1 MKILLRFTVDNQL
14 LTSWKQRF
22 PAVDFISCGG
32 GTTAFEH
39 RDAEVLVGG
48 WELDEAT
55 VEALPNLRWV
65 QATFTGVESFLG
77 AGLAER
83 GIALTNFRGV
93 SAPNIADHVLATMLA
108 FARGLPE
115 LLRRQGRHE
124 WRPYGAEPPT
134 FELQGQ
140 RVGLIGMGEIAREV
154 AARAKGGFG
163 MEIWGLRRNADL
175 PVPRNFDRVLASDAL
190 DELLCACD
198 HIVLAPALT
207 RETRGMIDA
216 GRLGAMKDTARLY
229 NVGRGELVD
238 QDALVEALRAG
249 KLGGAALDVTFPEPL
264 PADSPLWDMEN
275 VIITAHT
282 AGPTSHYWDRGYAI
296 FADNIARFRA
306 GEPLINLVDQ
316 TLGY

>member
-1 MKILLRFTVDNQL
+1 LKILLRFAVDDQRL
-14 LTSWKQRF
+14 SAWRQRF
-22 PAVDFISCGG
+22 PGVDFVACHDGNIPP
-32 GTTAFEH
+32 EH
-39 RDAEVLVGG
+39 CDAHVICGG

-55 VEALPNLRWV
+55 VASLPNLQWV
-65 QATFTGVESFLG
+65 QATFTGVESFLA
-77 AGLAER
+77 AGLAGR

-93 SAPNIADHVLATMLA
+93 SAPNIAEHVLACMLA

-115 LLRRQGRHE
+115 LMRRQTRHE
-124 WRPYGAEPPT
+124 WRPYGEEPPT

-140 RVGLIGMGEIAREV
+140 RLGLIGMGEIAREV
-154 AARAKGGFG
+154 AARAKRGFD

-175 PVPRNFDRVLASDAL
+175 PLPANFDRVLASHAL
-190 DELLCACD
+190 DELLSACD

-207 RETRGMIDA
+207 FETRGMIDA
-216 GRLGAMKDTARLY
+216 GRLAAMKDTARLY

-238 QDALVEALRAG
+238 QDALVEALRTGRIA
-249 KLGGAALDVTFPEPL
+249 GAALDVTFPEPL

-282 AGPTSHYWDRGYAI
+282 AGPTSRYWDRGYAI
-296 FADNIARFRA
+296 FADNIERFRA

-316 TLGY
+316 RLGY

>member
-1 MKILLRFTVDNQL
+1 M
-14 LTSWKQRF
+14 
-22 PAVDFISCGG
+22 
-32 GTTAFEH
+32 
-39 RDAEVLVGG
+39 GG
-48 WELDEAT
+48 WDLDEAT
-55 VEALPNLRWV
+55 VAALPNLRWV

-93 SAPNIADHVLATMLA
+93 SAPNIAEHVMATMLA

-115 LLRRQGRHE
+115 LLRRQARHE
-124 WRPYGAEPPT
+124 WRPYGEEPPT

-140 RVGLIGMGEIAREV
+140 RLGLVGMGEIAREIAV
-154 AARAKGGFG
+154 RAKCGFG

-175 PVPRNFDRVLASDAL
+175 PIPPNFDRVLASDGL
-190 DELLCACD
+190 DELLSACD

-207 RETRGMIDA
+207 PETRGMIDA

-238 QDALVEALRAG
+238 QDALVDALRAD
-249 KLGGAALDVTFPEPL
+249 KLAGAALDVTFPEPL

-282 AGPTSHYWDRGYAI
+282 AGPTSRYWDRGYAI
-296 FADNIARFRA
+296 FADSIARFRA